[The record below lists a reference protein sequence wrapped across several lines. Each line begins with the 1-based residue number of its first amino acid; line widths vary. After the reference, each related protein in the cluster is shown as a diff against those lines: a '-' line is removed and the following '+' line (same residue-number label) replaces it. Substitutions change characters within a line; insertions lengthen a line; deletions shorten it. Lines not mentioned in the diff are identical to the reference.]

1 MKIHP
6 PDFATHRPR
15 RARAPS
21 CASTHREKGSERPR
35 APLSPGPNC
44 TWAAACSKATCARPG
59 PLRYQPQRAKDARVH
74 LNYVRGSIPLA
85 SWCDG
90 KPLQKLLPTAS
101 LPMLEEGDTSSL
113 IFNVSCIVCLQNSV
127 PGRHSRA
134 SKEFAHFLPPL
145 SGSNWHEAVGN
156 NLGHA
161 FSPAIARSKLP

>member
-44 TWAAACSKATCARPG
+44 TWAAACSKATCAQPG

-134 SKEFAHFLPPL
+134 SKEFAHFFASSKRFKLAR
-145 SGSNWHEAVGN
+145 GS
-156 NLGHA
+156 
-161 FSPAIARSKLP
+161 RK